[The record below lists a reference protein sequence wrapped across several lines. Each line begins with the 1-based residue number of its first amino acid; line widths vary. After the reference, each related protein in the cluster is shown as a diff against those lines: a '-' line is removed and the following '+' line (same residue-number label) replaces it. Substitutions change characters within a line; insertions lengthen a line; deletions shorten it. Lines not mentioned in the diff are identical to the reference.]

1 MYIERLKSEEPYSGL
16 VTVIM
21 MQHLYATQLVTIFVP
36 TTLINL
42 ISFATFCFKWFD
54 FQNRIMV
61 SLTALLVLS
70 TLFAQISDSLPKT
83 SYFKLIDIWFFG
95 SILFSFVIIIIHTLV
110 EYHHHYSSPNHTS
123 PTPPQSSRTFRKP
136 IMVQDLSKP
145 PQDPPHPYKRAM
157 LIDRCGCFLA
167 TCFYVI
173 FFLAFWGIAFS
184 QKLSE
189 NAKQMV
195 AVEGNMTGYPD

>member
-1 MYIERLKSEEPYSGL
+1 MYVERLMSEEPYSGL
-16 VTVIM
+16 VIVIM

-70 TLFAQISDSLPKT
+70 TLFAQISDNLPKT

-110 EYHHHYSSPNHTS
+110 EFHHHYSSPNHTS
-123 PTPPQSSRTFRKP
+123 GSPPISSNTFRKP
-136 IMVQDLSKP
+136 ISVQDLSKP
-145 PQDPPHPYKRAM
+145 PKAPPHPYKRAM
-157 LIDRCGCFLA
+157 LINRCGCILA
-167 TCFYVI
+167 TCFYAI
-173 FFLAFWGIAFS
+173 FFLTFWGIAFS
-184 QKLSE
+184 QKISE
-189 NAKQMV
+189 IAKH
-195 AVEGNMTGYPD
+195 VEGNMTGYPE